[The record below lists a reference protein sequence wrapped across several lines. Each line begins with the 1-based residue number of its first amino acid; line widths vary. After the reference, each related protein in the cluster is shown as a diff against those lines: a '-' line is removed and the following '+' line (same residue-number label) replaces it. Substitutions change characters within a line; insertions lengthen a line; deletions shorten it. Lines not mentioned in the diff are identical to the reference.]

1 MLSEQLDKKS
11 SVISHMKQEISVREE
26 MVKSLQAKMISF
38 SEAEAGAGVVMIA
51 GCGGLVVRQ
60 KYETEGRSQDGA
72 TYCATFSRELSV
84 CGASNNSVRGAH

>member
-1 MLSEQLDKKS
+1 
-11 SVISHMKQEISVREE
+11 
-26 MVKSLQAKMISF
+26 
-38 SEAEAGAGVVMIA
+38 MIA